1 MNWNNAYEK
10 RKFEE
15 KQKKQAEKYRALGMT
30 EEQIKEM
37 YEFDYAQF
45 KSERRFHMHTQS
57 FEPDKFDD
65 DEDDNEKLSIVEKF
79 QDVLATT
86 QDDSTD
92 KSRYWWIEE
101 IDNPVFT
108 KALKKLS
115 QEQIEL
121 LSLIVAD
128 GYGQAEMAGILNVS
142 QSAIS
147 QRLAT
152 IKKIFKT
159 TL

>member
-1 MNWNNAYEK
+1 MSWNNAYEK

-101 IDNPVFT
+101 IENPVFT

-115 QEQIEL
+115 QDQIEL

>member
-1 MNWNNAYEK
+1 MSWNNAYEK

-57 FEPDKFDD
+57 FEPDKFDA

-79 QDVLATT
+79 QEVLATT
-86 QDDSTD
+86 QDDSAD

-101 IDNPVFT
+101 IENPVFT

>member
-1 MNWNNAYEK
+1 MSWNNAYEK

-45 KSERRFHMHTQS
+45 KSERRFRMHTQS
-57 FEPDKFDD
+57 FEPNKFDTI
-65 DEDDNEKLSIVEKF
+65 EDDNEKLSIVEKF

-101 IDNPVFT
+101 IENEMLLEKVMSLSEMDIEIITLTFVEGFSQKDAAIKMGIPLRT
-108 KALKKLS
+108 LKHRIQK
-115 QEQIEL
+115 
-121 LSLIVAD
+121 
-128 GYGQAEMAGILNVS
+128 
-142 QSAIS
+142 
-147 QRLAT
+147 
-152 IKKIFKT
+152 IKKI
-159 TL
+159 

>member
-1 MNWNNAYEK
+1 MTRELFTKEAYEK

-57 FEPDKFDD
+57 FEPDKFNA

-101 IDNPVFT
+101 IEDNMLLEKVMS
-108 KALKKLS
+108 KRKYCIWKK
-115 QEQIEL
+115 
-121 LSLIVAD
+121 
-128 GYGQAEMAGILNVS
+128 MATVIRFNL
-142 QSAIS
+142 
-147 QRLAT
+147 
-152 IKKIFKT
+152 
-159 TL
+159 

>member
-1 MNWNNAYEK
+1 MSWNNAYEK

-57 FEPDKFDD
+57 FEPDKFDA

>member
-1 MNWNNAYEK
+1 MSWNNAYEK

-45 KSERRFHMHTQS
+45 KSERRFRMHTQS
-57 FEPDKFDD
+57 FEPNKFDTI
-65 DEDDNEKLSIVEKF
+65 EDDNEKLSIVEKF

-101 IDNPVFT
+101 IDNPVLA

-115 QEQIEL
+115 QDQIEL

>member
-1 MNWNNAYEK
+1 MSWNNAYEK

-45 KSERRFHMHTQS
+45 KSERCFRMHTQS
-57 FEPDKFDD
+57 FEPDKFDT

-86 QDDSTD
+86 QDDSAD

-101 IDNPVFT
+101 IENEMLLEKVMYLSEMDIEIITLTFVEGFSQKDAAIKMGIPLRT
-108 KALKKLS
+108 LKHRIQK
-115 QEQIEL
+115 
-121 LSLIVAD
+121 
-128 GYGQAEMAGILNVS
+128 
-142 QSAIS
+142 
-147 QRLAT
+147 
-152 IKKIFKT
+152 IKKI
-159 TL
+159 

>member
-57 FEPDKFDD
+57 FEPDKFDA

-79 QDVLATT
+79 QEVLATT
-86 QDDSTD
+86 QDDSAD

-101 IDNPVFT
+101 IENPVFT

>member
-1 MNWNNAYEK
+1 MSWNNAYEK

-37 YEFDYAQF
+37 YEFDYDQF
-45 KSERRFHMHTQS
+45 KSERRFRMHTQS
-57 FEPDKFDD
+57 FEPNKFDTI
-65 DEDDNEKLSIVEKF
+65 EDDNEKLSIVEKF

-101 IDNPVFT
+101 IENEMLLEKVMYLSEMDIEIITLTFVEGFSQKDAAIKMGIPLRT
-108 KALKKLS
+108 LKHRIQK
-115 QEQIEL
+115 
-121 LSLIVAD
+121 
-128 GYGQAEMAGILNVS
+128 
-142 QSAIS
+142 
-147 QRLAT
+147 
-152 IKKIFKT
+152 IKKI
-159 TL
+159 

>member
-1 MNWNNAYEK
+1 MSWNNAYEK

-45 KSERRFHMHTQS
+45 KSERRFQMHTQS
-57 FEPDKFDD
+57 FEPDKFDA

-86 QDDSTD
+86 QDDSAD